1 MVRSS
6 KMFDIN
12 QFKTLIANVDAA
24 ITNQEKGQSFELV
37 SIYMFEHLNGVDVTE
52 HDIRMPSEEIDI
64 VLWNA
69 QTEEVLRP
77 WDSVILVECKNWSTA
92 VGASILDNFVNKVR
106 RRSLSTGIFVAA
118 NSVTGGFIKGD
129 GTEPGTAGI
138 LTSALQDGIRVIVI
152 TMDDIRAINSLDD
165 IRALI
170 KKRYCG
176 LYVHKV
182 L

>member
-1 MVRSS
+1 
-6 KMFDIN
+6 MFDVN
-12 QFKTLIANVDAA
+12 YFNKLIIDVDNAD
-24 ITNQEKGQSFELV
+24 TNHEKGQSFELL
-37 SIYMFEHLNGVDVTE
+37 SIYLFEHLDGVDVTE

-77 WDSVILVECKNWSTA
+77 WDSVVLVECKNWNA
-92 VGASILDNFVNKVR
+92 PAGAPVLDNFVNKIR
-106 RRSLSTGIFVAA
+106 RRSLTTGIFVAA
-118 NSVTGGFIKGD
+118 DGVTGNFVKGN
-129 GTEPGTAGI
+129 GTDPGAIGI

-152 TMDDIRAINSLDD
+152 TLDDIRGVGCLDD

>member
-1 MVRSS
+1 
-6 KMFDIN
+6 MFDLN
-12 QFKTLIANVDAA
+12 HFRTLINDVDAA
-24 ITNQEKGQSFELV
+24 TTNQQKGQSFELL
-37 SIYMFEHLNGVDVTE
+37 SIYMFAHLNGVDITE
-52 HDIRMPSEEIDI
+52 HDVRMPSEEIDI

-69 QTEEVLRP
+69 QTEEILRP
-77 WDSVILVECKNWSTA
+77 WDSVILVECKNWSSA
-92 VGASILDNFVNKVR
+92 VGASVLDNFVNKVR
-106 RRSLSTGIFVAA
+106 RRALTTGIFVAA
-118 NSVTGGFIKGD
+118 NGVTGGFVKGD
-129 GTEPGTAGI
+129 GNEPGAIGI

-152 TMDDIRAINSLDD
+152 TMDDIRSLTSLDD

>member
-1 MVRSS
+1 
-6 KMFDIN
+6 MFDIN
-12 QFKTLIANVDAA
+12 HLNILINNVDVAT
-24 ITNQEKGQSFELV
+24 TNQQKGQSFELL
-37 SIYMFEHLNGVDVTE
+37 SIYMFKHLNGVDIAE

-69 QTEEVLRP
+69 QTEEIFRP
-77 WDSVILVECKNWSTA
+77 WDSVILVECKNWSST
-92 VGASILDNFVNKVR
+92 VGASVLDNFVNKVR
-106 RRSLSTGIFVAA
+106 RRALSTGIFVAA
-118 NSVTGGFIKGD
+118 NGVTGGFVRGD
-129 GTEPGTAGI
+129 GNEPGAVGF

-152 TMDDIRAINSLDD
+152 TMDDIRAITSLDD
-165 IRALI
+165 IRELI

>member
-1 MVRSS
+1 
-6 KMFDIN
+6 MFDYA
-12 QFKTLIANVDAA
+12 QLAAYIANVDTAT
-24 ITNQEKGQSFELV
+24 TNQEKGASFETLAM
-37 SIYMFEHLNGVDVTE
+37 YLFEHLDGVEVAE

-69 QTEEVLRP
+69 QREEVLRP
-77 WDSVILVECKNWSTA
+77 WEAVILVECKNWSA
-92 VGASILDNFVNKVR
+92 NVGAPQLDNFIGKLR
-106 RRSLSTGIFVAA
+106 RRSLKTGIFVAA
-118 NSVTGGFIKGD
+118 MEVTGGFIKGD
-129 GTEPGTAGI
+129 GNEPGAVGLI
-138 LTSALQDGIRVIVI
+138 RSALQEGIRVIVI
-152 TMDDIRAINSLDD
+152 TLTDIRTLTSLDD

>member
-1 MVRSS
+1 
-6 KMFDIN
+6 MFDIN

-77 WDSVILVECKNWSTA
+77 WDSVILVE
-92 VGASILDNFVNKVR
+92 
-106 RRSLSTGIFVAA
+106 
-118 NSVTGGFIKGD
+118 
-129 GTEPGTAGI
+129 
-138 LTSALQDGIRVIVI
+138 
-152 TMDDIRAINSLDD
+152 
-165 IRALI
+165 
-170 KKRYCG
+170 
-176 LYVHKV
+176 
-182 L
+182 

>member
-1 MVRSS
+1 
-6 KMFDIN
+6 MFDIN
-12 QFKTLIANVDAA
+12 HLNILINNVDVAT
-24 ITNQEKGQSFELV
+24 TNQQKGQSYELL
-37 SIYMFEHLNGVDVTE
+37 SIYMFKHLNGVDIAE

-69 QTEEVLRP
+69 QTEEIFRP
-77 WDSVILVECKNWSTA
+77 WDSVILVECKNWSST
-92 VGASILDNFVNKVR
+92 VGASVLDNFVNKVR
-106 RRSLSTGIFVAA
+106 RRALSTGIFVAA
-118 NSVTGGFIKGD
+118 NGVTGGFVRGD
-129 GTEPGTAGI
+129 GNEPGAVGI

-152 TMDDIRAINSLDD
+152 TMDDIRAITSLDD
-165 IRALI
+165 IRELI

>member
-1 MVRSS
+1 
-6 KMFDIN
+6 MFDISH
-12 QFKTLIANVDAA
+12 FRDLIADVDAA
-24 ITNQEKGQSFELV
+24 VTNQEKGQSFELL
-37 SIYMFEHLNGVDVTE
+37 SIYMFEHLDGVDITE

-69 QTEEVLRP
+69 QTEEILRP
-77 WDSVILVECKNWSTA
+77 WDSVILVECKNWSST
-92 VGASILDNFVNKVR
+92 VGASVLDNFINKVR
-106 RRSLSTGIFVAA
+106 RRSLTTGIFVAA
-118 NSVTGGFIKGD
+118 NGVTGGFVGGSGND
-129 GTEPGTAGI
+129 PGAVGI

-152 TMDDIRAINSLDD
+152 TMEDIRNITSLDD

>member
-1 MVRSS
+1 
-6 KMFDIN
+6 MFDIN
-12 QFKTLIANVDAA
+12 HLNILINNVDVAT
-24 ITNQEKGQSFELV
+24 TNQQKGQSFEVL
-37 SIYMFEHLNGVDVTE
+37 SIYMFKHLNGVDIAE

-69 QTEEVLRP
+69 QTEEIFRP
-77 WDSVILVECKNWSTA
+77 WDSVILVECKNWSST
-92 VGASILDNFVNKVR
+92 VGASVLDNFVNKVR
-106 RRSLSTGIFVAA
+106 RRALSTGIFVAA
-118 NSVTGGFIKGD
+118 NGVTGGFVRGD
-129 GTEPGTAGI
+129 GNEPGAVGI

-152 TMDDIRAINSLDD
+152 TMDDIRAITSLDD
-165 IRALI
+165 IRELI

>member
-1 MVRSS
+1 
-6 KMFDIN
+6 MFDIN
-12 QFKTLIANVDAA
+12 HFRTLINNVDVAT
-24 ITNQEKGQSFELV
+24 TNQEKGASFELLC
-37 SIYMFEHLNGVDVTE
+37 INMFEHLNGVEVTE

-69 QTEEVLRP
+69 QTEEILRP
-77 WDSVILVECKNWSTA
+77 WDSVILVECKNWSST
-92 VGASILDNFVNKVR
+92 VGAPVLDNFVNKVR
-106 RRSLSTGIFVAA
+106 RRALTTGILVAA
-118 NSVTGGFIKGD
+118 NGVTGGFVKGD
-129 GTEPGTAGI
+129 GSEAGAAGI

-152 TMDDIRAINSLDD
+152 TIDDIRSLASLDD

>member
-1 MVRSS
+1 
-6 KMFDIN
+6 MFDIN
-12 QFKTLIANVDAA
+12 NFRALIASVDRAT
-24 ITNQEKGQSFELV
+24 TNQEKGLSFELL
-37 SIYMFEHLNGVDVTE
+37 SIYMFEHLDGVDVTE

-69 QTEEVLRP
+69 QTEEILRP
-77 WDSVILVECKNWSTA
+77 WDSIILVECKNWSAT
-92 VGASILDNFVNKVR
+92 VGAPVLDNFINKVR
-106 RRSLSTGIFVAA
+106 RRALTTGIFVAA
-118 NSVTGGFIKGD
+118 NGVTGGFVRGD
-129 GTEPGTAGI
+129 GTDPGAVGI

-152 TMDDIRAINSLDD
+152 TMNDIRTITSLDD

-176 LYVHKV
+176 LYVHRV

>member
-1 MVRSS
+1 
-6 KMFDIN
+6 MFDPV
-12 QFKTLIANVDAA
+12 QLAAHIASVDAA
-24 ITNQEKGQSFELV
+24 TTSQTKGASFETLAM
-37 SIYMFEHLNGVDVTE
+37 YLFEHLDGVEVTE

-69 QTEEVLRP
+69 QREEVLRP
-77 WDSVILVECKNWSTA
+77 WEAVILVECKNWSVN
-92 VGASILDNFVNKVR
+92 VGAPALDNFIGKLR
-106 RRSLSTGIFVAA
+106 RRSLKTGIFVAA
-118 NSVTGGFIKGD
+118 MGVTGGFIRGD
-129 GTEPGTAGI
+129 GSEPGAAGI
-138 LTSALQDGIRVIVI
+138 IRSALQEGIRVIVI
-152 TMDDIRAINSLDD
+152 TLTDIRTFTCLDD

>member
-1 MVRSS
+1 
-6 KMFDIN
+6 MFDIN
-12 QFKTLIANVDAA
+12 HFRTLIANVDSSV
-24 ITNQEKGQSFELV
+24 TNQQKGQSFELL
-37 SIYMFEHLNGVDVTE
+37 SIYMFEHLDGVDVTE

-69 QTEEVLRP
+69 QSEEVLRP
-77 WDSVILVECKNWSTA
+77 WDSVILIECKNWSVS
-92 VGASILDNFVNKVR
+92 VGAPVLDNFINKVR
-106 RRSLSTGIFVAA
+106 RRSLTTGIFIAA
-118 NSVTGGFIKGD
+118 NGVTGSFVKGD
-129 GTEPGTAGI
+129 GKEAGAVGI

-152 TMDDIRAINSLDD
+152 TMSDIRNFTSLDD
-165 IRALI
+165 IRSLI

>member
-1 MVRSS
+1 
-6 KMFDIN
+6 MFDIN
-12 QFKTLIANVDAA
+12 HFRTLIAAVDAA
-24 ITNQEKGQSFELV
+24 ATNQQKGQSFEHL
-37 SIYMFEHLNGVDVTE
+37 SIYMFEHLEGVEVTE

-69 QTEEVLRP
+69 QTEEILRP
-77 WDSVILVECKNWSTA
+77 WDAVILVECKNWSAT
-92 VGASILDNFVNKVR
+92 VGAPVLDNFVNKVR
-106 RRSLSTGIFVAA
+106 RRALTTGIFVAA
-118 NSVTGGFIKGD
+118 NGVTGGFVRGD
-129 GTEPGTAGI
+129 GADPGAVGI

-152 TMDDIRAINSLDD
+152 TMDDIRAITSLDD
-165 IRALI
+165 IRTLI

>member
-1 MVRSS
+1 
-6 KMFDIN
+6 MFDISH
-12 QFKTLIANVDAA
+12 FRDLIADVDAA
-24 ITNQEKGQSFELV
+24 VTNQEKGQSFELL
-37 SIYMFEHLNGVDVTE
+37 SIYMFEYLDGVDITE

-69 QTEEVLRP
+69 QTEEILRP
-77 WDSVILVECKNWSTA
+77 WDSVILVECKNWSST
-92 VGASILDNFVNKVR
+92 VGASVLDNFVNKVR
-106 RRSLSTGIFVAA
+106 RRSLTTGIFVAA
-118 NSVTGGFIKGD
+118 NGVTGGFVGGSGND
-129 GTEPGTAGI
+129 PGAVGI

-152 TMDDIRAINSLDD
+152 TMEDIRNITSLDD

>member
-1 MVRSS
+1 
-6 KMFDIN
+6 MFNIN
-12 QFKTLIANVDAA
+12 HFRTLIAQVDAA
-24 ITNQEKGQSFELV
+24 TTNQQKGQSFEHL
-37 SIYMFEHLNGVDVTE
+37 SIYMFEHLDGVDITE

-69 QTEEVLRP
+69 QTEQILRP
-77 WDSVILVECKNWSTA
+77 WDSVILVECKNWSNT
-92 VGASILDNFVNKVR
+92 VGAPVLDNFVNKVR
-106 RRSLSTGIFVAA
+106 RRALTTGIFVAA
-118 NSVTGGFIKGD
+118 NGVTGGFVRGD
-129 GTEPGTAGI
+129 GTDPGAIGI

-152 TMDDIRAINSLDD
+152 TMDDIRAITSLDD
-165 IRALI
+165 IRVLI

>member
-1 MVRSS
+1 
-6 KMFDIN
+6 MFDIRN
-12 QFKTLIANVDAA
+12 FRTLVADVDAA
-24 ITNQEKGQSFELV
+24 TTNHLKGQSFERL
-37 SIYMFEHLNGVDVTE
+37 SIYMFEHLAGVDITE

-69 QTEEVLRP
+69 QTEEILRP
-77 WDSVILVECKNWSTA
+77 WDSVILVECKNWSAA
-92 VGASILDNFVNKVR
+92 VGAPVLDNFVNKVR
-106 RRSLSTGIFVAA
+106 RRALTTGIFVAA
-118 NSVTGGFIKGD
+118 NGVTGGFVRGD
-129 GTEPGTAGI
+129 GADPGAVGI

-152 TMDDIRAINSLDD
+152 TMDDIRAITSLDD

-182 L
+182 F

>member
-1 MVRSS
+1 
-6 KMFDIN
+6 MFDIN
-12 QFKTLIANVDAA
+12 QFSTLITNVDNA
-24 ITNQEKGQSFELV
+24 TSNHHKGQSFELL
-37 SIYMFEHLNGVDVTE
+37 SIYLFQHLDGVDVTE

-77 WDSVILVECKNWSTA
+77 WDSVILVECKNWSTT
-92 VGASILDNFVNKVR
+92 VGAPLLDNFINKIR
-106 RRSLSTGIFVAA
+106 RRALTTGIFVAA
-118 NSVTGGFIKGD
+118 NGVTGGFVKGD
-129 GTEPGTAGI
+129 GNDPGAVAI
-138 LTSALQDGIRVIVI
+138 LKSALQDGIRVIVI
-152 TMDDIRAINSLDD
+152 TMDDLRAITSLND

>member
-1 MVRSS
+1 
-6 KMFDIN
+6 MFDIEE
-12 QFKTLIANVDAA
+12 FRALIEEVDNAR
-24 ITNQEKGQSFELV
+24 TNHEKGQSLELL
-37 SIYMFEHLNGVDVTE
+37 SIYMFKHLQGVDVTE

-77 WDSVILVECKNWSTA
+77 WDSVILVECKNWSEN
-92 VGASILDNFVNKVR
+92 VGAAILDNFINKIR
-106 RRSLSTGIFVAA
+106 RRSLTTGMFIAA
-118 NSVTGGFIKGD
+118 KGVTGRFVKGD
-129 GTEPGTAGI
+129 GQEPGAIGI

-152 TMDDIRAINSLDD
+152 TMDDIRSVTSLDD

>member
-1 MVRSS
+1 
-6 KMFDIN
+6 MFDIN
-12 QFKTLIANVDAA
+12 RFSALIAAVDAA
-24 ITNQEKGQSFELV
+24 TSNQQKGQSFELL
-37 SIYMFEHLNGVDVTE
+37 SIYMFEHLDGVDVTE

-69 QTEEVLRP
+69 QTEEILRP
-77 WDSVILVECKNWSTA
+77 WDSIILVECKNWSMT
-92 VGASILDNFVNKVR
+92 VGAPILDNFVNKVR
-106 RRSLSTGIFVAA
+106 RRSLKTGIFVAA
-118 NSVTGGFIKGD
+118 NGVTGGFVRGD
-129 GTEPGTAGI
+129 GNEPGAVGI
-138 LTSALQDGIRVIVI
+138 LTSALQDGIRIIVI
-152 TMDDIRAINSLDD
+152 TMDDIRAITSLDD

>member
-1 MVRSS
+1 
-6 KMFDIN
+6 MFDIN
-12 QFKTLIANVDAA
+12 HLNILINNVDVAT
-24 ITNQEKGQSFELV
+24 TNQQKGQSFELL
-37 SIYMFEHLNGVDVTE
+37 SIYMFKHLNGVDIAE

-69 QTEEVLRP
+69 QTEEIFRP
-77 WDSVILVECKNWSTA
+77 WDSVILVECKNWSST
-92 VGASILDNFVNKVR
+92 VGASVLDNFVNKVR
-106 RRSLSTGIFVAA
+106 RRALSTGIFVAA
-118 NSVTGGFIKGD
+118 NGVTGGFVRGD
-129 GTEPGTAGI
+129 GNEPGAVGI

-152 TMDDIRAINSLDD
+152 TMCDIRAITSLDD
-165 IRALI
+165 IRELI

>member
-1 MVRSS
+1 
-6 KMFDIN
+6 MFDIN
-12 QFKTLIANVDAA
+12 QFRTLIVNVDSATTA
-24 ITNQEKGQSFELV
+24 QQKGRSFELL
-37 SIYMFEHLNGVDVTE
+37 SIYMFEHLDGVDVTE

-69 QTEEVLRP
+69 QIEEILRP
-77 WDSVILVECKNWSTA
+77 WDSIILVECKNWSAT
-92 VGASILDNFVNKVR
+92 VGAPVLDNFVNKVR
-106 RRSLSTGIFVAA
+106 RRSLTTGIFVAA
-118 NSVTGGFIKGD
+118 NGVTGGFVRGD
-129 GTEPGTAGI
+129 GTDPGAVGI

-152 TMDDIRAINSLDD
+152 TMDDIRAITSLDD